1 MRRCKPQNLIGEIEQ
16 EAQPSVDTD
25 INKEKHEVICGVLD
39 PESGVTTVE
48 IQDDELAHDSAWTK
62 SEVLHRPRRNRK
74 SPVWLRMTM
83 SIVNY
88 RQFVNNTLLHKC
100 MFLFLQNGEY

>member
-25 INKEKHEVICGVLD
+25 INKKHAVICGVFD